1 MISPMSIFSLAS
13 SVDILRLV
21 ILLQLGLGL
30 GLGLAYYTAT
40 TANFAHTKTS
50 VNELS
55 AAPASN
61 SNLTTSA
68 TAAVEYVEGGGMKDV
83 DVDDRSTR
91 VRLEFSQQF
100 PSFLS
105 PLDAYHYH
113 LCLLI
118 CYI

>member
-1 MISPMSIFSLAS
+1 MSILSLAS

-30 GLGLAYYTAT
+30 GLAYYIAT
-40 TANFAHTKTS
+40 IANLAHTKPG
-50 VNELS
+50 VDELS

-68 TAAVEYVEGGGMKDV
+68 AAAAEYVEGGGMKDV

-91 VRLEFSQQF
+91 VRFKFSQQF

>member
-1 MISPMSIFSLAS
+1 MSILSLAL

-21 ILLQLGLGL
+21 ILLELGL

-40 TANFAHTKTS
+40 AVNFAHTKTS
-50 VNELS
+50 VDELS

-61 SNLTTSA
+61 LNSTTVV
-68 TAAVEYVEGGGMKDV
+68 AAVAEYVEEGGMKDV
-83 DVDDRSTR
+83 DVDDHSTR
-91 VRLEFSQQF
+91 VSFKLSQQF

-105 PLDAYHYH
+105 PWYAYHYH